1 MTNGRTILAALVASA
16 LMYGTA
22 LAQPTRAQVREAE
35 QARSDELAAQREAAQ
50 RAAVARGE
58 AQKLA
63 VQHARI
69 LARLHDAEQ
78 ATGIAAVRI
87 AALADRRR
95 EAAARLALR
104 AADITPLLPVLER
117 LALFPSETMLAAPV
131 PPEQAVRGALVLGG
145 ILRTLEREARALR
158 AEQAAV
164 AALQVLLDAEMPQL
178 TEAQAAQERAAQALD
193 EQLRATRAEGRA
205 AEDEAGK
212 AARRAAVE
220 AARAEGLK
228 AAIAQLE
235 AERRAA
241 EAQARREADEA
252 TRKRQT
258 TAAAAARSR
267 QAALA
272 APAGPGMS
280 EASSGVGSAQAALP
294 LAALPPAA
302 PPLAA
307 PVSGTLVRGF
317 GETTDSGPAT
327 GLSYHAAP
335 GARVFSPCG
344 GRVVFA
350 GPFRSFGQLVIVD
363 CGGGYHFVLAG
374 FERIDFGVGQKVA
387 SGTPVGVMP
396 GWDPRTG
403 SGRPSLYVEL
413 RRAGQAVNPAPFL
426 RTRS

>member
-1 MTNGRTILAALVASA
+1 MTLGRPRWANPVAL
-16 LMYGTA
+16 LMAGVLLGGAA
-22 LAQPTRAQVREAE
+22 LAQPTREQVREAE
-35 QARSDELAAQREAAQ
+35 QARREELAAQRLAVQ
-50 RAAVARGE
+50 RAAAARGE

-63 VQHARI
+63 ALHERI

-78 ATGIAAVRI
+78 ATGTAALRI
-87 AALADRRR
+87 AALAERRR
-95 EAAARLALR
+95 EAAARLAVR

-158 AEQAAV
+158 AEQGVV
-164 AALQVLLDAEMPQL
+164 AALQALLDAEMPQL

-205 AEDEAGK
+205 AEDEAGR
-212 AARRAAVE
+212 AARRAAAE

-235 AERRAA
+235 AERRMA

-252 TRKRQT
+252 TRKRQA

-272 APAGPGMS
+272 APAGPGIA
-280 EASSGVGSAQAALP
+280 EVSSGGGSA
-294 LAALPPAA
+294 
-302 PPLAA
+302 LAA

-327 GLSYHAAP
+327 GLSYQAAP

-344 GRVVFA
+344 GRIVFA

-374 FERIDFGVGQKVA
+374 FERIDLGVGQKVA

-396 GWDPRTG
+396 GWDPRSG

-413 RRAGQAVNPAPFL
+413 RRSGQAVNPAPFL